1 MAFLRHQKMEKYQ
14 HRIKVQQEHLDDLK
28 HVNNVI
34 YLQWVQDIA
43 AKHWFARAGKESG
56 VIWVVRKHSI
66 EYFNAAHL
74 NDDLD
79 VQTWVISMSGLISKR
94 KVVFYREESLIC
106 ECVSDWVMLDAQSFK
121 PKRIPEELAALF

>member
-1 MAFLRHQKMEKYQ
+1 MEKYA
-14 HRIKVQQEHLDDLK
+14 HRIMVKKEHLDDLK
-28 HVNNVI
+28 HVNNVV

-43 AKHWFARAGKESG
+43 AEHWFSKAGKESG
-56 VIWVVRKHSI
+56 VLWVVRKHNI

-79 VQTWVISMSGLISKR
+79 VYTWVISMSGLISKR
-94 KVVFYREESLIC
+94 KVAFYRGEDLIC

-121 PKRIPEELAALF
+121 PKRIPKELADLF